1 MYRKEL
7 HRFPPKGTVNQAKA
21 AAAAV
26 EKGQKHK
33 SQAVAQTP
41 KPAKERMKV
50 ELVVEMELTQDEIVK
65 FLETLETFRR
75 EFLQG
80 KPPMWQQL
88 KKKTKEAAGLV
99 KH

>member
-26 EKGQKHK
+26 EKGQKLK

-50 ELVVEMELTQDEIVK
+50 KVELELELTRDEIIIM
-65 FLETLETFRR
+65 LETLETFRR
-75 EFLQG
+75 EFLRE

-88 KKKTKEAAGLV
+88 KKKTKEAAMA
-99 KH
+99 

>member
-21 AAAAV
+21 AAAV
-26 EKGQKHK
+26 EKGQKLK

-50 ELVVEMELTQDEIVK
+50 KVELELELTRDDIIK
-65 FLETLETFRR
+65 MLETLETFRR